1 MPGYRKAWRVSIRR
15 LAGCAAT
22 LALVFV
28 LAACSISGAG
38 SGGADF
44 SLGLAGST
52 ADHPSQP
59 PQIAAT
65 GPGGTYAFV
74 YDNQIWVHT
83 AGQAGAKQLTHV
95 VLSNGANITWGP
107 LVWSPSGKEI
117 AFALVQDLTP
127 SSPSRVSGPILFVNA
142 ASGGSCGDGS
152 AGTTC
157 STGATGSAY
166 GHTYAWFTDKTLIY
180 TTGGGIML
188 YDLGDT
194 QYQRVWQVLTP
205 VTTVINGGTTS
216 YYSSGNTGF
225 GDVAVTTTGNLYF
238 TQYTLSRLGAVGQ
251 IGSASLHEYSL
262 QALSDYVAL
271 PADDLQVPHTLA
283 TPTLPLSSY
292 WDQGAIFDLGIAYTD
307 AAGNVVT
314 GAWQISPRGGTL
326 AAQHVDSVD
335 TKAGVVSSHFA
346 SCTDFSYSGCPPT
359 LQTAGKQPITAHG
372 AMSVSPDGQHIAYSS
387 DALYVQNV
395 GGGGAAKLA
404 GAGWITAPAWSPD
417 GRAAVVT
424 QLVSTSTDA
433 AGVQRNVTNAV
444 TFDGKASAA
453 LISGAQD
460 VSWRY

>member
-1 MPGYRKAWRVSIRR
+1 MPGYRKAWGVSIRR

-28 LAACSISGAG
+28 LAACSTPGAG

-107 LVWSPSGKEI
+107 LVWSPNGNEI

-142 ASGGSCGDGS
+142 AGGGSCGDGS

-157 STGATGSAY
+157 NTGATGSAY

-205 VTTVINGGTTS
+205 VTTLIGGGTTS

-262 QALSDYVAL
+262 QALSDYVDL
-271 PADDLQVPHTLA
+271 PPDDGLVPYTLA
-283 TPTLPLSSY
+283 NTLPLKRLQ
-292 WDQGAIFDLGIAYTD
+292 DQGVNVDLGIAYTD

-326 AAQHVDSVD
+326 AVQHFDGVD
-335 TKAGVVSSHFA
+335 TKAGVVTSHFV
-346 SCTDFSYSGCPPT
+346 SCTIDFSCSPT
-359 LQTAGKQPITAHG
+359 LQAAGKQPITAHG
-372 AMSVSPDGQHIAYSS
+372 AMSVSHDGQRIAYSS

-395 GGGGAAKLA
+395 DGGGAAKLA

-424 QLVSTSTDA
+424 QLVSASTDA
-433 AGVQRNVTNAV
+433 AGVRRNVTNAV
-444 TFDGKASAA
+444 TFDGKASTA
-453 LISGAQD
+453 LIAGAQD